1 MTVTIPSHGRSK
13 APTTAGRYYLVAVGA
28 LVLLVLNV
36 YAVRIFE
43 IFGSPML
50 FLCAI
55 LLEVGLVCLFVYA
68 VFRALATP
76 ESVVRSLVVSL
87 WGGLRSNGYV
97 KRLIHSE
104 APLVTWARRRLQPH
118 TPRGLPLTTTVL
130 IAAVPLFSFVRLL
143 LDITARGT
151 VVGVDQRLLNLM
163 PKVRSAPETAF
174 FSTVTMLA
182 NWQSILVLTAF
193 TVALLWWRQQR
204 PLALIFIAAAAGQE
218 AVTFVVK
225 HVVARMRPD
234 IALSIISEDTY
245 SFPSGHTV
253 RATVLFGLL
262 AYILFRSCRSRAAR
276 IATVVLYGLT
286 VSLVA
291 LSRVYLGAH
300 YPTDVWA
307 GILLGASMLAL
318 LVGFL
323 EITSRYD
330 VIRHRTIQIGN
341 RTLLTAPA
349 LLLAFAVLATPLL
362 IHLQTPLTRPTF
374 LTLPTLNES
383 TIHRVPIY
391 SETLTGSRMEPISFL
406 YVGSEAQIVGAFRSH
421 GWDRAE
427 PSTLSNTLRAFAVGF
442 QGGSYPNA
450 PVTPSFLNSQP
461 EDLAFQH
468 ATASHSLRQRH
479 HTRLW
484 RSAFNLPDGRPIW
497 VATASFDDGIEFAGA
512 AKVPTHH
519 IDPNIDAERSYIVQ
533 SLGEPVHLLVVT
545 KPEAGKNGSGD
556 TFFTDGKA
564 ELIYLK

>member
-1 MTVTIPSHGRSK
+1 MKRRSSALK
-13 APTTAGRYYLVAVGA
+13 APIKAGRYYLIAVGA

-36 YAVRIFE
+36 YAVRILE
-43 IFGSPML
+43 IFGTPML

-55 LLEVGLVCLFVYA
+55 LLEIGLLCLFVYA
-68 VFRALATP
+68 VFRGLATP
-76 ESVVRSLVVSL
+76 ENVVRSLVVSL
-87 WGGLRSNGYV
+87 WRGLRSNVYV
-97 KRLIHSE
+97 KRVTHSE
-104 APLVTWARRRLQPH
+104 APLVTWARRRLQAHSPL
-118 TPRGLPLTTTVL
+118 GLPLTATVL
-130 IAAVPLFSFVRLL
+130 IAAVPLFSFVRLW
-143 LDITARGT
+143 LDITTRGT
-151 VVGVDQRLLNLM
+151 LVGVDQRLLNLM
-163 PKVRSAPETAF
+163 PKVRSGPETAF

-182 NWQSILVLTAF
+182 NGQTILVLTAF
-193 TVALLWWRQQR
+193 TVALLWWRHQR
-204 PLALIFIAAAAGQE
+204 PLALIFITAAAGQE

-234 IALSIISEDTY
+234 VVLSIISEETY

-262 AYILFRSCRSRAAR
+262 AYILFRSYQSRAAR

-330 VIRHRTIQIGN
+330 LIRQRKIQIGN

-362 IHLQTPLTRPTF
+362 IHLRTPINPPTF
-374 LTLPTLNES
+374 MTLPTVDES

-391 SETLTGSRMEPISFL
+391 SETLTGSRMEPISFV
-406 YVGSEAQIVGAFRSH
+406 YVGSEAQIVRAFTSH

-427 PSTLSNTLRAFAVGF
+427 PPTLSHTLRAFAVGF

-450 PVTPSFLNSQP
+450 PVTPSFLNSRS

-468 ATASHSLRQRH
+468 ATAAHSLRQRH

-484 RSAFNLPDGRPIW
+484 RTTYNLPDGRPIW

-519 IDPNIDAERSYIVQ
+519 IDPNIDAERSYIIQ
-533 SLGEPVHLLVVT
+533 SLGEPVHLLSVT
-545 KPEAGKNGSGD
+545 KPEAGKNGGGD